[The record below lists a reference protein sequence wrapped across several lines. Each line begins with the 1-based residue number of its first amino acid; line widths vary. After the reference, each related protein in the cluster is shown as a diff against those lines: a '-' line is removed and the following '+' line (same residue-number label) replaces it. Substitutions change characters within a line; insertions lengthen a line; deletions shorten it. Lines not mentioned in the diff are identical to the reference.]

1 MQIKDIKPGV
11 EFSSASE
18 NNAIFRLVPENDSVL
33 TLADDSEYPECDAY
47 NEDFSLLDWPSYLEA
62 GKIYY
67 VLIRVAGN
75 YTVQENNTEIKLGE
89 TVGPDQVGYS
99 GKAVIFRPEKD
110 VNVRCYASRDGEPRR
125 ASHDEAVHAD
135 VSTADDSPITVVDLN
150 DNMFCDFDYCFKA
163 KAGKTY
169 ILSQK
174 VYFGDPVDCSVTP
187 EECPPYVIE
196 DGVLRGDL
204 TGETEVNIPSHY
216 NPPYDPENPDAYLD
230 KDAEGAREVTEIVYT
245 AYSFKGIVSVKV
257 PDTVKKIGKGAFM
270 GCEAMTEVTIPK
282 SVTSIGE
289 YAFGYSD
296 EGDYDPEVYSWVA
309 VKYDG
314 FTIKGYKGTEAERYA
329 NDNGFTFIP
338 LDGGEPNPTEYGDAN
353 GDGEV
358 NISDATEIQRFIAD
372 YEKFNDAQ
380 LKFSDVNKDGV
391 INVDDVTM
399 IQKYLVGLV
408 KTLG

>member
-1 MQIKDIKPGV
+1 
-11 EFSSASE
+11 
-18 NNAIFRLVPENDSVL
+18 
-33 TLADDSEYPECDAY
+33 
-47 NEDFSLLDWPSYLEA
+47 
-62 GKIYY
+62 
-67 VLIRVAGN
+67 
-75 YTVQENNTEIKLGE
+75 
-89 TVGPDQVGYS
+89 
-99 GKAVIFRPEKD
+99 
-110 VNVRCYASRDGEPRR
+110 
-125 ASHDEAVHAD
+125 
-135 VSTADDSPITVVDLN
+135 
-150 DNMFCDFDYCFKA
+150 
-163 KAGKTY
+163 
-169 ILSQK
+169 
-174 VYFGDPVDCSVTP
+174 
-187 EECPPYVIE
+187 
-196 DGVLRGDL
+196 
-204 TGETEVNIPSHY
+204 
-216 NPPYDPENPDAYLD
+216 
-230 KDAEGAREVTEIVYT
+230 
-245 AYSFKGIVSVKV
+245 
-257 PDTVKKIGKGAFM
+257 M

-399 IQKYLVGLV
+399 IQKYLGGLV